1 MCVLGEWYKK
11 KQDCSGKR
19 NSRID
24 QDWSDSTASWVF
36 IIHGDDWVL
45 IPGTQFGPLS
55 PTRSDLWY
63 KELGVRTE
71 HCHVWPQ
78 MSKQTGKTGL
88 NWYVLVSLNF
98 RHEKFLLMIIP

>member
-1 MCVLGEWYKK
+1 MVESQVSCWERVMQFIDSGVDCVGEWYKK

-19 NSRID
+19 NSKIE
-24 QDWSDSTASWVF
+24 QDWSDSTASWAF
-36 IIHGDDWVL
+36 DIHGDDWVL

-78 MSKQTGKTGL
+78 MNKQTK
-88 NWYVLVSLNF
+88 
-98 RHEKFLLMIIP
+98 R